1 MQFQGSMGNKVK
13 NWKNSRVYFRLRN
26 PTRRRLTHTHTK
38 IYMYKKWSGHA
49 VENVLSFG
57 IIFCILSGWLA
68 AKPVE
73 RSAALDSEST
83 FLKRNGIK
91 LRATGLLSPYKVP
104 CPLYRKTFPVSV
116 GDSSFS
122 ELPPSLRAPF
132 SVASAPCR
140 RDAQMALEPHKRFV
154 FSQQTASAARPLPEQ
169 EGSLGFRKEKAWQ
182 LPKSIA
188 GWETMARPVWIL
200 SRPPP
205 LSPFLFAPSDHGCR
219 LQFVLSALAREHRG
233 DLTNIGRAACQK
245 GEKDGGGNARNVV
258 IAAISRN
265 EEEGGEKKNNLEN
278 GNRKAV
284 RRAVRSKQTRISRAS
299 SFDVCVRCSSLA
311 AGHAGT
317 IAGKWELL

>member
-1 MQFQGSMGNKVK
+1 M
-13 NWKNSRVYFRLRN
+13 
-26 PTRRRLTHTHTK
+26 
-38 IYMYKKWSGHA
+38 
-49 VENVLSFG
+49 
-57 IIFCILSGWLA
+57 
-68 AKPVE
+68 
-73 RSAALDSEST
+73 
-83 FLKRNGIK
+83 KRNGIK

-122 ELPPSLRAPF
+122 ELPPYLPPCPLQRGLRSGSARRTNGPRAAQTLCIFTANCLRCSTSARAGRLSGF
-132 SVASAPCR
+132 SERKGLTAAKIHRWLGNNGTPCV
-140 RDAQMALEPHKRFV
+140 D
-154 FSQQTASAARPLPEQ
+154 SQ
-169 EGSLGFRKEKAWQ
+169 
-182 LPKSIA
+182 
-188 GWETMARPVWIL
+188 
-200 SRPPP
+200 PPP
-205 LSPFLFAPSDHGCR
+205 LSPFLFAPSDHSCR

-265 EEEGGEKKNNLEN
+265 EEEGGERKNNLEN

-317 IAGKWELL
+317 IAGK